1 MEPGRDPG
9 PAPAQCEVYGDHT
22 IKMSTMPIQNPREST
37 RSETIDAHVHIWDP
51 SKVEYGWLAE
61 APQLDRRFVLADV
74 GPTLDDI
81 GIDRVV
87 LVQAADTIAEAEHM
101 LDAAD
106 HDPRV
111 AGVVAWVPI
120 DDVAAAA
127 TTIDRWGPR
136 KLVGARHM
144 AHRDPNPDR
153 LLSSPVAAVLDLLA
167 DRDLTFDVCAETTH
181 LLALVPTLAARHPR
195 LTLIIDHLA
204 KPPIASGGWQPWAD
218 LFAEAAS
225 APRVYA
231 KLSGLNTVA
240 GPGATADTYRRYVD
254 HALDVF
260 GPSRLMYGG
269 DWPFALLAA
278 ETYGEIWTPL
288 RRSLDALGDDDL
300 DAVLGL
306 TARHAYKLSDQIP
319 GAAP

>member
-1 MEPGRDPG
+1 MEDDTT
-9 PAPAQCEVYGDHT
+9 E
-22 IKMSTMPIQNPREST
+22 MSTMPTESPRAST
-37 RSETIDAHVHIWDP
+37 RSELIDAHVHIWDP
-51 SKVEYGWLAE
+51 TKVAYPWLAE
-61 APQLDRRFVLADV
+61 VPQLDRRFELADV
-74 GPTLDDI
+74 GPALDDV

-87 LVQAADTIAEAEHM
+87 LVQAADNIDEAEHM

-127 TTIDRWGPR
+127 AAIIRWGPR

-181 LLALVPTLAARHPR
+181 LLAMVPTLAARHPR
-195 LTLIIDHLA
+195 LTLIVDHLA
-204 KPPIASGGWQPWAD
+204 KPPIATGGWQPWAD
-218 LFAEAAS
+218 LLAEAAS
-225 APRVYA
+225 APRVHA
-231 KLSGLNTVA
+231 KLSGLNTA
-240 GPGATADTYRRYVD
+240 ARPGARADTYRRYVD

-260 GPSRLMYGG
+260 GPDRLMYGG

-278 ETYGEIWTPL
+278 ETYREIWTPL
-288 RRSLDALGDDDL
+288 RRSLDALGDDHL

-306 TARHAYKLSDQIP
+306 TARRVYKLGDRQSS
-319 GAAP
+319 AAP